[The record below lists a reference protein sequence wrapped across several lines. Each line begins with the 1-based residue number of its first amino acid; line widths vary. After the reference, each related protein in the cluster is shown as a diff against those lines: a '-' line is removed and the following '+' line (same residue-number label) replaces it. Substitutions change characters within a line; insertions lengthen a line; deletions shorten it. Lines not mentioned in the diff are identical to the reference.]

1 VDGYMDTLRVFENGS
16 REVRLFRDFGEERRW
31 F

>member
-1 VDGYMDTLRVFENGS
+1 VDGFMDTLRVYENLS
-16 REVRLFRDFGEERRW
+16 TEVRLFRDFVQEDHW

>member
-1 VDGYMDTLRVFENGS
+1 VDGYMDTLRVYENLS
-16 REVRLFRDFGEERRW
+16 REVRLFRDFGQEDQW